1 MSYFAADIENN
12 QSELEKTPMSEEKKR
27 INPRFSGK
35 THSSESKERIRE
47 KQLARYEAMRKLIRK
62 GMQKPMTEERVR
74 EICSN
79 VIDDFCKNKIIEV
92 KQNNN
97 NKKPMNINL

>member
-1 MSYFAADIENN
+1 MSYFAADLENN

-35 THSSESKERIRE
+35 THSSEAKQRIRE
-47 KQLARYEAMRKLIRK
+47 TQQARYEAMRKLIRK

-74 EICSN
+74 EICSS
-79 VIDDFCKNKIIEV
+79 VIDDFCKQNLIELKNK
-92 KQNNN
+92 N
-97 NKKPMNINL
+97 NKRPTNITL

>member
-1 MSYFAADIENN
+1 MSYFTADLDNN
-12 QSELEKTPMSEEKKR
+12 QRESEKTPMSEEKKI

-35 THSSESKERIRE
+35 THSSEAKQRIRE

-74 EICSN
+74 EICSS
-79 VIDDFCKNKIIEV
+79 VIDNFCKQNLIEV
-92 KQNNN
+92 KN
-97 NKKPMNINL
+97 NKRPMNITL

>member
-1 MSYFAADIENN
+1 MSYFAADLENN
-12 QSELEKTPMSEEKKR
+12 KSELEKTPMSEQKKI

-35 THSSESKERIRE
+35 THSSEAKQRIRE

-92 KQNNN
+92 KDKN
-97 NKKPMNINL
+97 NKRPTNITL

>member
-1 MSYFAADIENN
+1 MSYFTADLDNN
-12 QSELEKTPMSEEKKR
+12 QRESEKTPMSEEKKI

-35 THSSESKERIRE
+35 THSSEAKERIRA

-62 GMQKPMTEERVR
+62 GMQKPMTEERVK
-74 EICSN
+74 EICN
-79 VIDDFCKNKIIEV
+79 EVIDDFCKKNLIEV
-92 KQNNN
+92 RE

>member
-1 MSYFAADIENN
+1 MSYFAVEIN
-12 QSELEKTPMSEEKKR
+12 QSKLEKTPMSEQKKI

-35 THSSESKERIRE
+35 THSSEAKQRI
-47 KQLARYEAMRKLIRK
+47 KNTQLARYEAMRKLIRK

-92 KQNNN
+92 KDKN
-97 NKKPMNINL
+97 NKRPTNINL